1 MKPEAVDLLMA
12 HGIAADDRFRIEQS
26 ASRCA
31 QTGVGRE
38 RFVRANPGSDC
49 SFGNVDV
56 EAFTDRALRITEG
69 VAEVVGRDRFEDHSG
84 RVGFISSCGCGEFV
98 ETLAAL
104 EYLERPEAILSP
116 SFFDAE
122 F

>member
-1 MKPEAVDLLMA
+1 VAL
-12 HGIAADDRFRIEQS
+12 
-26 ASRCA
+26 
-31 QTGVGRE
+31 
-38 RFVRANPGSDC
+38 FVR
-49 SFGNVDV
+49 
-56 EAFTDRALRITEG
+56 
-69 VAEVVGRDRFEDHSG
+69 
-84 RVGFISSCGCGEFV
+84 GCGEFV

>member
-1 MKPEAVDLLMA
+1 MRAYP
-12 HGIAADDRFRIEQS
+12 GPDR
-26 ASRCA
+26 
-31 QTGVGRE
+31 
-38 RFVRANPGSDC
+38 

-56 EAFTDRALRITEG
+56 EAFTDRALRIAQG
-69 VAEVVGRDRFEDHSG
+69 VAEVVGRDRFENHSG
-84 RVGFISSCGCGEFV
+84 RITFIFPCGCDEFV

-104 EYLERPEAILSP
+104 EYLERPEAILSS

>member
-1 MKPEAVDLLMA
+1 MRAYP
-12 HGIAADDRFRIEQS
+12 GPDR
-26 ASRCA
+26 
-31 QTGVGRE
+31 
-38 RFVRANPGSDC
+38 

-56 EAFTDRALRITEG
+56 ETFTDRALRITEG
-69 VAEVVGRDRFEDHSG
+69 VAEVVGRYRFEDYSR
-84 RVGFISSCGCGEFV
+84 RVAFIFSCGCGEFV

-104 EYLERPEAILSP
+104 EYLERPETILSS